1 MAFSGPPW
9 TVRSAWRS
17 PSRLSRLM
25 VTRPV
30 TGSLKMPVTTVRPFQ
45 TTALGSPTLTDTT
58 CSSDDGCI
66 FLLLV
71 NTPVFASPR
80 VPRCGSTLS
89 GRSAYTTL
97 LANET
102 GSEIECG
109 DLPKHGD
116 RKGSPLLY
124 NGLASLLRGCKMIL
138 ALPSSG
144 CFALFL
150 SFANRVFMG
159 LILRISGRKR
169 TFLLHLQKL

>member
-1 MAFSGPPW
+1 MMGAYSCSLLILQSLLHLVFRGA
-9 TVRSAWRS
+9 VRRWEAR
-17 PSRLSRLM
+17 
-25 VTRPV
+25 
-30 TGSLKMPVTTVRPFQ
+30 G
-45 TTALGSPTLTDTT
+45 
-58 CSSDDGCI
+58 
-66 FLLLV
+66 
-71 NTPVFASPR
+71 
-80 VPRCGSTLS
+80 
-89 GRSAYTTL
+89 AYTTL

-150 SFANRVFMG
+150 SFANKVLM
-159 LILRISGRKR
+159 
-169 TFLLHLQKL
+169 LLYPFP